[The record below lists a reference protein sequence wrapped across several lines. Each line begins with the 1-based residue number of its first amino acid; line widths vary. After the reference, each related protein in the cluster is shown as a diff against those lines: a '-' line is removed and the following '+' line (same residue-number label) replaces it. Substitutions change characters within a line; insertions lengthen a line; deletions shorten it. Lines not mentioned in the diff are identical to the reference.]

1 MTRLSAQLD
10 EREQR
15 KLRAA
20 GAANW
25 RAAMRLTPVVAAFGL
40 LSACM
45 AGERPAP
52 FGRVANGEALARQ
65 WCADCHVVAP
75 DQRSAPH
82 GQATSLAHIAAR
94 PGSRADDDL
103 RRFLAEEH
111 LPMPTFRLR
120 PEEREDIVS
129 YIRSLRAVH

>member
-20 GAANW
+20 GVANW
-25 RAAMRLTPVVAAFGL
+25 RAAMRLTSVVAAFGL

-45 AGERPAP
+45 AGERTAP

-65 WCADCHVVAP
+65 WCAGCHVVAP
-75 DQRSAPH
+75 DQRGAPH
-82 GQATSLAHIAAR
+82 GRAARFAQIAAR
-94 PGSRADDDL
+94 PGLGADDL

-129 YIRSLRAVH
+129 YIGSLRAAH

>member
-1 MTRLSAQLD
+1 MTILLAQLD
-10 EREQR
+10 GREQR

-20 GAANW
+20 GVANW
-25 RAAMRLTPVVAAFGL
+25 RTAMRLTRVVAAFVL

-52 FGRVANGEALARQ
+52 FGRVASGEAVARQ

-82 GQATSLAHIAAR
+82 DRAASFAQIAAR
-94 PGSRADDDL
+94 PGFRANDL

-120 PEEREDIVS
+120 PEERKDIVA
-129 YIRSLRAVH
+129 YIASLRALH